1 MIHEQATPEL
11 ELFDLKELAE
21 PENRVKM
28 CYAFMTAKH
37 LFHQELAIMN
47 PTPSQFE
54 PGYVFP
60 KDLYK
65 YTHHNDGG
73 EEILPLEELQ
83 KIATEANAPITCI
96 GSHLEG
102 EDRTLQLISLP
113 QSMATTDLEP
123 KELLFVRL
131 LISIADDDKKK
142 IVEDLENEYLTL

>member
-1 MIHEQATPEL
+1 MLHEQVNPEL
-11 ELFDLKELAE
+11 KLFDLEELAE

-28 CYAFMTAKH
+28 CYAFMTDKH

-47 PTPSQFE
+47 PTPSQFA

-113 QSMATTDLEP
+113 QSMATADLKP
-123 KELLFVRL
+123 KELVFVRF
-131 LISIADDDKKK
+131 LISVSDEEKRK
-142 IVEDLENEYLTL
+142 IVEDLENEYLAM